1 MAEKPISKAEA
12 RAAKAAEMRAAQ
24 QKRERNRRLLTIGG
38 VLLVIVAIV
47 VGSVVISQLSDDPAT
62 AGDSE
67 YGVAIGPEDAPHEIV
82 IYEDFLCPFCGELE
96 RESAKELARLAEE
109 GKVRVEYRPFEL
121 LSQIGDYS
129 MRATNAFAVVLE
141 EEGEEVAKA
150 YHDLLFENQ
159 PPEDPDQFLS
169 DDELVDLAVEAGAD
183 EDAVRGGIEGLEQED
198 WVDDATA
205 AAKEAGVSGTPTVV
219 LDGDEVQG
227 FSSIDDLV
235 NQLVE
240 AVQ

>member
-1 MAEKPISKAEA
+1 MADKPMTKAEA

-38 VLLVIVAIV
+38 VVLAIVAIV
-47 VGSVVISQLSDDPAT
+47 VGSVVISKLSDDPAT

-96 RESAKELARLAEE
+96 RQSAEELERLADE

-141 EEGEEVAKA
+141 EEGEEVAKEF
-150 YHDLLFENQ
+150 HDLLFENQ
-159 PPEDPDQFLS
+159 PPEDPDQFLT
-169 DDELVDLAVEAGAD
+169 DDEIIDLAVEAGAD
-183 EDAVRGGIEGLEQED
+183 EDAVRPGIEGLEQEG

-205 AAKEAGVSGTPTVV
+205 AAADAGVNSTPTVV
-219 LDGDEVQG
+219 LDGEEFRDYSDIDSLVSNLVKEV
-227 FSSIDDLV
+227 
-235 NQLVE
+235 E
-240 AVQ
+240 